1 MNKKFTIGLAVVA
14 LILGFAA
21 LKGLNGPGTS
31 GGEHGV
37 ACEHEG
43 HDHGGHG
50 DHGDEDGHA
59 GSDLAKSIDEIIGT
73 DCEHGIPAYKCRK
86 CSCEVGVVKIDSS
99 LFARTR
105 GSQKALLK
113 KVTAGR
119 EKVDTLLVVTGEVQ
133 LNENATSHITPRV
146 PGIIRSVNVDIGSE
160 VEADDILFAIDSV
173 ELGDALG
180 DYQKF
185 GAMAELSR
193 KNFERERSLHARKI
207 SSESDMIAAQMAYAQ
222 YQAELR
228 AVEQKL
234 RMFGLIDGD
243 SPPTEAL
250 GAQGG
255 LFPVRAPFAG
265 TIIAKHAVRGELAGP
280 DKDVMVLSDLT
291 MLWIW
296 ADIYEQDLATL
307 LESKEEGDV
316 LVEVEVEAF
325 PGRAFEGRID
335 YIGATMDESTRTVK
349 VRATVDNM
357 ERLLRPGMF
366 CEIRILPARQGEVL
380 TIPEKALFSDEGRD
394 FVFKHLRDD
403 HYVRRVVKR
412 GRRFHDRV
420 EILKGLE
427 PGETVVADGAFLMK
441 SEVLRSKMGAGCA
454 D

>member
-1 MNKKFTIGLAVVA
+1 MNKKLMIGLAA
-14 LILGFAA
+14 LVLVFGFTVLNCDGPDGRNGSHAGE
-21 LKGLNGPGTS
+21 KG
-31 GGEHGV
+31 
-37 ACEHEG
+37 HEG
-43 HDHGGHG
+43 HDHEGHD
-50 DHGDEDGHA
+50 DHEGHEDGQGA
-59 GSDLAKSIDEIIGT
+59 SDLAKSIDEIIST
-73 DCEHGIPAYKCRK
+73 ACEHGIPAYKCRK

-99 LFARTR
+99 LFAES
-105 GSQKALLK
+105 GDSQKALLK

-146 PGIIRSVNVDIGSE
+146 PGIVRSVNVDIGSE
-160 VEADDILFAIDSV
+160 VEKDDVLFEIDSV

-207 SSESDMIAAQMAYAQ
+207 SSESDLIEAQMAYEQ
-222 YQAELR
+222 YQAELK

-234 RMFGLIDGD
+234 RMFGLINGMP
-243 SPPTEAL
+243 PPTEVLDAE
-250 GAQGG
+250 GG

-265 TIIAKHAVRGELAGP
+265 TIIAKHAVLGELAGP
-280 DKDVMVLSDLT
+280 DKDVMILADLT

-325 PGRAFEGRID
+325 PGRVFEGRID

-349 VRATVDNM
+349 VRAMVDNM
-357 ERLLRPGMF
+357 ERLLRPGMI
-366 CEIRILPARQGEVL
+366 CKIRILPARQGEAL
-380 TIPEKALFSDEGRD
+380 TIPEMALFSDEGLD

-403 HYVRRVVKR
+403 SYIRRVVKR
-412 GRRFHDRV
+412 GRNFHDRV

-441 SEVLRSKMGAGCA
+441 SEVLRWKMGAGCA